1 MIKIEYI
8 MTKNMVE
15 NVLKK
20 NVSLYT
26 NKILL
31 IFILIFTP
39 ITIFCCGFFCGTLRI
54 EDILLALFIVISSL
68 LIWSQIVCIII
79 TKKRVKNTFE
89 TMLHYVYV

>member
-54 EDILLALFIVISSL
+54 EDFLPYL
-68 LIWSQIVCIII
+68 
-79 TKKRVKNTFE
+79 
-89 TMLHYVYV
+89 

>member
-26 NKILL
+26 NKILGL
-31 IFILIFTP
+31 TSNLV
-39 ITIFCCGFFCGTLRI
+39 TL
-54 EDILLALFIVISSL
+54 L
-68 LIWSQIVCIII
+68 
-79 TKKRVKNTFE
+79 
-89 TMLHYVYV
+89 

>member
-26 NKILL
+26 YKILL

-54 EDILLALFIVISSL
+54 EDILLALFIK
-68 LIWSQIVCIII
+68 LINLDSNCLYHYNKEKG
-79 TKKRVKNTFE
+79 KKY
-89 TMLHYVYV
+89 L

>member
-39 ITIFCCGFFCGTLRI
+39 ITIFVVDSFVEPYVSKIFFLPY
-54 EDILLALFIVISSL
+54 L
-68 LIWSQIVCIII
+68 
-79 TKKRVKNTFE
+79 
-89 TMLHYVYV
+89 